1 MEAPTRILV
10 ENAAQGDRQAVEALL
25 QRYLPGLHAFV
36 RLRAGQ
42 LVSAKESSS
51 DLVQSVCRE
60 VLEHID
66 TFKYPSEGAFK
77 HWLYTTALRKILHKH
92 EYYRAEK
99 RDVLRDVPQP
109 SNASSGSQ
117 AELLN
122 SYRSF
127 SSPSGQAIVREELE
141 RIERA
146 FAKLPDEYREVIVLA
161 RVVGLSRAEIGERIG
176 KSEGAVRVLLH
187 RALARLAQV
196 LEGDGREGSE

>member
-10 ENAAQGDRQAVEALL
+10 ENAARGDRQAVEVLL

-42 LVSAKESSS
+42 LVGAKESSS

-60 VLEHID
+60 VLEHIE
-66 TFKYPSEGAFK
+66 TFRYPSEGAFK

-99 RDVLRDVPQP
+99 RDVLREVQQ
-109 SNASSGSQ
+109 SSGSNSSGD
-117 AELLN
+117 AAALN
-122 SYRSF
+122 AYQTF

-141 RIERA
+141 RIELA
-146 FAKLPDEYREVIVLA
+146 FEKLPDEYREVIVLA
-161 RVVGLSRAEIGERIG
+161 KVVGLSRSEIGERIG
-176 KSEGAVRVLLH
+176 KSEGAVRILLH

-196 LEGDGREGSE
+196 LESPEEKA

>member
-10 ENAAQGDRQAVEALL
+10 ENAAQGDRQAVETLL

-42 LVSAKESSS
+42 VVGSKESSS

-60 VLEHID
+60 VLEHIE

-99 RDVLRDVPQP
+99 RDVLREVPQ
-109 SNASSGSQ
+109 SSASGSSGQ
-117 AELLN
+117 AGILDA
-122 SYRSF
+122 YRSF

-146 FAKLPDEYREVIVLA
+146 FAQLPDEYRDVIVLA
-161 RVVGLSRAEIGERIG
+161 KVVGLSRAEIGERLG
-176 KSEGAVRVLLH
+176 KSEGAVRILLH

-196 LEGDGREGSE
+196 LETPPGETG